1 MNRATRKLFYNMFF
15 FLLIVT
21 LFTGPIGR
29 AQEVSS
35 IETEGSVSFTGI
47 YEPIG
52 NPDPAPPENDDN
64 PPVVNPEGSLPQT
77 NDSVQEWIFWLGVL
91 IIIILYFLRRMKNN
105 NKKKVGNIL

>member
-1 MNRATRKLFYNMFF
+1 MFF

-21 LFTGPIGR
+21 IFTGPIGR

-52 NPDPAPPENDDN
+52 KPDPTPPENDVD
-64 PPVVNPEGSLPQT
+64 PPVVEIEKPKGYLPQT
-77 NDSVQEWIFWLGVL
+77 NDSVQEWLSWLGVL
-91 IIIILYFLRRMKNN
+91 IIIISYFLRRMKHN